1 MKKVTIEQQKQA
13 LAEALQQVD
22 ELAKAKEIARIELE
36 DNLIDGGADLLDQLD
51 RELSAATQAHARA
64 AARAEALGK
73 RLAVDEATARREEAD
88 FHLAQA
94 KTLASEI
101 QRKVDDFYAVAAK
114 LEPMR
119 DEIYRDVPQL
129 REHMVSARMLG
140 AMVSDSGI
148 KSKPAD
154 SAWRALKSV
163 ASIGS
168 QTFLY

>member
-13 LAEALQQVD
+13 LAEALRQVD
-22 ELAKAKEIARIELE
+22 ELAKAKEIARLELE
-36 DNLIDGGADLLDQLD
+36 NNLIDGGADLLDELD
-51 RELSAATQAHARA
+51 RALSAATQAHARA
-64 AARAEALGK
+64 VARCEALAK
-73 RLAVDEATARREEAD
+73 RLTVDEAAERRERAD

-94 KTLASEI
+94 KALADEI
-101 QRKVDDFYAVAAK
+101 QKKVNAFNELAAK

>member
-22 ELAKAKEIARIELE
+22 ELGKAKEIARLELE
-36 DNLIDGGADLLDQLD
+36 NNLIDGGADLLDELD
-51 RELSAATQAHARA
+51 RSLSAATQAHARA
-64 AARAEALGK
+64 EARYEALAK
-73 RLAVDEATARREEAD
+73 RLIVDEAAERRERAD

-94 KTLASEI
+94 KALADEI
-101 QRKVDDFYAVAAK
+101 QKKVDDFYELAAK
-114 LEPMR
+114 LEPLS

-140 AMVSDSGI
+140 AMVSSSGI

-163 ASIGS
+163 SSIGH